1 MGDSSLRISKALY
14 IWGQFEDSSLKELT
28 ALKDNINQKL
38 NGPNFEPHLTLS
50 GPILDSVIDID
61 SCLSKHLKSYSRIV
75 LNIDGFEIKN
85 EFFQALFLK
94 VTKNNSL
101 LKLKNTLDKLLELES
116 FLLSNCGSISA
127 LKISPYHLTLTLLL
141 NIIPSIAS

>member
-50 GPILDSVIDID
+50 LIHI
-61 SCLSKHLKSYSRIV
+61 
-75 LNIDGFEIKN
+75 
-85 EFFQALFLK
+85 
-94 VTKNNSL
+94 
-101 LKLKNTLDKLLELES
+101 
-116 FLLSNCGSISA
+116 
-127 LKISPYHLTLTLLL
+127 
-141 NIIPSIAS
+141 

>member
-1 MGDSSLRISKALY
+1 MGASSQRISKALY

-50 GPILDSVIDID
+50 GPILDSALDID
-61 SCLSKHLKSYSRIV
+61 SDLSKHLKSYSRIV
-75 LNIDGFEIKN
+75 LNIGGFGIKN

-94 VTKNNSL
+94 VKKNNSL
-101 LKLKNTLDKLLELES
+101 LKLNNTFDKLL
-116 FLLSNCGSISA
+116 
-127 LKISPYHLTLTLLL
+127 
-141 NIIPSIAS
+141 